1 MQLPQNIKQSN
12 YYLRIEGKLSTG
24 ELKFSNTTQ
33 LLFQQK
39 GVSVLIQLEK
49 PDYRHETACET
60 PFNNLFLI

>member
-1 MQLPQNIKQSN
+1 MIMQLPRNIKLDN

-49 PDYRHETACET
+49 PSYRQESTCKT
-60 PFNNLFLI
+60 CD